1 MKGGATLPQ
10 GGGPEMSVWEMR
22 GLQGQGTLLSFVVLL
37 LAFLSKGKG
46 GEKITPRLRDV
57 EIFGILE

>member
-1 MKGGATLPQ
+1 
-10 GGGPEMSVWEMR
+10 MSVWEMR

-46 GEKITPRLRDV
+46 GKKITPRLRDV